1 MRKVL
6 FATGLGVVAMLAAG
20 AARADEALDQLA
32 KDPKQW
38 VMQQGDDANTRFSKL
53 NQINASNVKKLQVA
67 WTFSTGVLRGHEG
80 GPLVIGDTM
89 YVHTP
94 FPNTVYALDLN
105 HDGKI
110 LWKYE
115 PRQDP
120 NVIPIMCCDTVNR
133 GVAYADGKIFL
144 HQADTTLVALDAK
157 TGAKVWSVM
166 DGEAGKGQSG
176 TDAPFIFKDKVLVG
190 VSGGEFGVRGW
201 VSAYNIKDGK
211 LVWRGFSAGPDSD
224 TLIDPEKTTS
234 LGKPVGPDSS
244 TRPGRAIN
252 GRSVAG
258 PHGVGIPTIPS

>member
-1 MRKVL
+1 
-6 FATGLGVVAMLAAG
+6 VV
-20 AARADEALDQLA
+20 
-32 KDPKQW
+32 
-38 VMQQGDDANTRFSKL
+38 
-53 NQINASNVKKLQVA
+53 
-67 WTFSTGVLRGHEG
+67 
-80 GPLVIGDTM
+80 GDTM

-105 HDGKI
+105 NEGKI

-144 HQADTTLVALDAK
+144 HQADTTLVALDAG
-157 TGAKVWSVM
+157 TGKVDWSVM

-176 TDAPFIFKDKVLVG
+176 TDAPFVYKDKVLVG

-211 LVWRGFSAGPDSD
+211 LAWRGYSEGPDSD
-224 TLIDPEKTTS
+224 TLIDPAKTTS
-234 LGKPVGPDSS
+234 LGKPVGPNSS
-244 TRPGRAIN
+244 TLHLGRRPVEDRRRRHLGLVFL
-252 GRSVAG
+252 RSPVEPRLLRLGQSVDLESGAAAR
-258 PHGVGIPTIPS
+258 